1 MADIIYI
8 SNFCLSNK
16 KSALFEHFFLKI
28 KGDVVLL
35 VTGVI
40 FVTNIIDNIT
50 MNFVQNVN

>member
-1 MADIIYI
+1 MAGCVIKTII
-8 SNFCLSNK
+8 LHK
-16 KSALFEHFFLKI
+16 KSAFYKHFFLKI

-50 MNFVQNVN
+50 IKFVQNVNS